1 MFQRHLYLEL
11 FFNQFE
17 NTLECNFKPAV
28 QFIYRHKINYM
39 NAQKKNKATQFV
51 IKLNLLIFSQLT
63 TSSEVFAES
72 DNNDI
77 KSKAIDGSIGLGS
90 IIAVV
95 ASWSRNKSILWAIV
109 HGLMGWIYVVYF
121 VITRED

>member
-1 MFQRHLYLEL
+1 MLQLYLYLEL

-17 NTLECNFKPAV
+17 NKLECNFKPAV
-28 QFIYRHKINYM
+28 QFIYKHKINYM
-39 NAQKKNKATQFV
+39 NAQKKNKATQFL
-51 IKLNLLIFSQLT
+51 IKLTLLIFSLFT
-63 TSSEVFAES
+63 NSSELFAES

-95 ASWSRNKSILWAIV
+95 ASWSRNKSI
-109 HGLMGWIYVVYF
+109 
-121 VITRED
+121 

>member
-1 MFQRHLYLEL
+1 
-11 FFNQFE
+11 
-17 NTLECNFKPAV
+17 
-28 QFIYRHKINYM
+28 M

-51 IKLNLLIFSQLT
+51 IKLTLLIFSLLT

-72 DNNDI
+72 ENNDI

-121 VITRED
+121 VFTRED

>member
-1 MFQRHLYLEL
+1 MY
-11 FFNQFE
+11 
-17 NTLECNFKPAV
+17 NFL
-28 QFIYRHKINYM
+28 
-39 NAQKKNKATQFV
+39 
-51 IKLNLLIFSQLT
+51 IKLTLLIFSLFT
-63 TSSEVFAES
+63 NSSELFAES

-121 VITRED
+121 IFTRED

>member
-1 MFQRHLYLEL
+1 
-11 FFNQFE
+11 
-17 NTLECNFKPAV
+17 
-28 QFIYRHKINYM
+28 M
-39 NAQKKNKATQFV
+39 NAQKKNKATQFL
-51 IKLNLLIFSQLT
+51 INLTLLIFSLLT

-121 VITRED
+121 VFTRED

>member
-1 MFQRHLYLEL
+1 MNKYIFVNKNPIRLKNASLVSLLLMISTKLY
-11 FFNQFE
+11 
-17 NTLECNFKPAV
+17 
-28 QFIYRHKINYM
+28 
-39 NAQKKNKATQFV
+39 
-51 IKLNLLIFSQLT
+51 
-63 TSSEVFAES
+63 AES

-121 VITRED
+121 VISRED

>member
-1 MFQRHLYLEL
+1 
-11 FFNQFE
+11 
-17 NTLECNFKPAV
+17 
-28 QFIYRHKINYM
+28 M

-51 IKLNLLIFSQLT
+51 IKLTLLIFSLLT

-72 DNNDI
+72 ENNDI

>member
-1 MFQRHLYLEL
+1 MNKYIFVNKNPIRLKNASLVSLLLMISTKLY
-11 FFNQFE
+11 
-17 NTLECNFKPAV
+17 
-28 QFIYRHKINYM
+28 
-39 NAQKKNKATQFV
+39 
-51 IKLNLLIFSQLT
+51 
-63 TSSEVFAES
+63 AES

-121 VITRED
+121 IFTRED